1 MNENEGE
8 INQTGITIETDVFE
22 TKQFANLQVELEN
35 YHRKK
40 KLGEFP
46 SLAALDEF
54 FGEFEFITTGCLISA
69 FQLAQKYW
77 RDNGRSLIPF
87 KEWDDL
93 WYGHCLIKCGFA
105 EKRENGIYVFG
116 IKEQCLGLGLSEK

>member
-116 IKEQCLGLGLSEK
+116 IKEQCLGLGL